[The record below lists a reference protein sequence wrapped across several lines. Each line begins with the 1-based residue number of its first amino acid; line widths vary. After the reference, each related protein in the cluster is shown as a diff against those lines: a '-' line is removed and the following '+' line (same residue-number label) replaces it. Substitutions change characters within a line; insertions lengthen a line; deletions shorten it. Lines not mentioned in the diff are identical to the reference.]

1 MEVDFEFQ
9 KERKIGDFVQ
19 SFIDL
24 FKSIYKHFVTTIF
37 GLSALP
43 LGGIALV
50 YYFLSTKITFSA
62 NSNSFED
69 IDGLTWAGV
78 LILALLALGLYVY
91 GISIEYFILLKERKD
106 TQFSGQEVLRNFRLN
121 IGRYFRFLF
130 AMILALVVI
139 FIPVVLVAAIA
150 IFIPFIG
157 SFAIG
162 ILMSMVGIWLFCS
175 FLFYREGYSDLGS
188 CFTDAYVMLSKKLVQ
203 YGVATYIVNFIFQM
217 AVMMISI
224 VPMIIISLLSYNFLG
239 VEAAFFDSSWGKLLM
254 TLGGLF
260 VTLFTL
266 FLYMAGVL
274 ANGIIYE
281 TAKDLK
287 FGERIYAMI
296 DQIGGRDE

>member
-9 KERKIGDFVQ
+9 KERKVGDFVQ

-24 FKSIYKHFVTTIF
+24 FKLIYKHFVTTVF

-43 LGGIALV
+43 LAGIALV

-62 NSNSFED
+62 NSSSFED
-69 IDGLTWAGV
+69 IDGFTWGAL
-78 LILALLALGLYVY
+78 LILALIALGLYVY
-91 GISIEYFILLKERKD
+91 GISIEYFLLLKERKNIAF
-106 TQFSGQEVLRNFRLN
+106 TGKEVLQNFRANL
-121 IGRYFRFLF
+121 GRYFMFLL
-130 AMILALVVI
+130 AMVLALIVI
-139 FIPVVLVAAIA
+139 FIPLMIVTVISA
-150 IFIPFIG
+150 FIPFVG

-162 ILMSMVGIWLFCS
+162 ILIAMVGIWLFSS

-188 CFTDAYVMLSKKLVQ
+188 CFTDAYVMLSKKLIQ

-224 VPMIIISLLSYNFLG
+224 VPLIIISLISYNFLG
-239 VEAAFFDSSWGKLLM
+239 MDAAFFDSSWGKLLM
-254 TLGGLF
+254 TLGGMF

-287 FGERIYAMI
+287 FGERIYGMI
-296 DQIGGRDE
+296 DRIGGPDA

>member
-1 MEVDFEFQ
+1 MEVEFEFQ

-19 SFIDL
+19 NFIDL
-24 FKSIYKHFVTTIF
+24 FKLIYKHFVTTIF

-43 LGGIALV
+43 LAGIALV

-62 NSNSFED
+62 NSSSFED
-69 IDGLTWAGV
+69 IDGYTWAGL
-78 LILALLALGLYVY
+78 LILALIGLGLYVY
-91 GISIEYFILLKERKD
+91 GISIEYFILLKERKN
-106 TQFSGQEVLRNFRLN
+106 TLFTGKEVLQNFRAN
-121 IGRYFRFLF
+121 IGRYFMFLF
-130 AMILALVVI
+130 AMVLALIVVS
-139 FIPVVLVAAIA
+139 IPLAIVAILSA
-150 IFIPFIG
+150 FIPFIG

-162 ILMSMVGIWLFCS
+162 ILMSIVGIWLFSS

-188 CFTDAYVMLSKKLVQ
+188 CFTDSYVMLSKKLIQ

-224 VPMIIISLLSYNFLG
+224 IPMIIISLISYNFLG
-239 VEAAFFDSSWGKLLM
+239 LDAAFFDSSWGKLLM
-254 TLGGLF
+254 TLGGMF
-260 VTLFTL
+260 ITLFTL

-287 FGERIYAMI
+287 FGERIYGII
-296 DQIGGRDE
+296 DRIGGQNE

>member
-69 IDGLTWAGV
+69 IDGLTWAGM

>member
-91 GISIEYFILLKERKD
+91 GISIEYFILLKERKN

-139 FIPVVLVAAIA
+139 FIPVVFVAAIA

>member
-69 IDGLTWAGV
+69 IDGLTWTGV

>member
-139 FIPVVLVAAIA
+139 FIPVVFVAAIA

-239 VEAAFFDSSWGKLLM
+239 VEAAFFDSSWGKLLI

>member
-1 MEVDFEFQ
+1 MEVEFEFQ

-19 SFIDL
+19 NFIDL
-24 FKSIYKHFVTTIF
+24 FKLIYKHFVSTIF

-43 LGGIALV
+43 LAVIALV

-62 NSNSFED
+62 NSSSFED
-69 IDGLTWAGV
+69 IDGFTWALLLV
-78 LILALLALGLYVY
+78 LALLGLGLYVY
-91 GISIEYFILLKERKD
+91 GISIEYFILLKERKN
-106 TQFSGQEVLRNFRLN
+106 TLFTGKEVLQNFRAN
-121 IGRYFRFLF
+121 IGRYFMFLF
-130 AMILALVVI
+130 AMILALIVVS
-139 FIPVVLVAAIA
+139 IPLAIIAAIS

-162 ILMSMVGIWLFCS
+162 ILMSIVGIWLFSS

-188 CFTDAYVMLSKKLVQ
+188 CFTDAYVMLSKKLIQ

-217 AVMMISI
+217 AVMMISVI
-224 VPMIIISLLSYNFLG
+224 PLIIISLISYNFLG
-239 VEAAFFDSSWGKLLM
+239 LETAFFDSSWGKLLM
-254 TLGGLF
+254 TFGGMF
-260 VTLFTL
+260 ITLFTL

-287 FGERIYAMI
+287 FGERIYGMI
-296 DQIGGRDE
+296 DRIGGRDD

>member
-69 IDGLTWAGV
+69 IDGLTWAGL
-78 LILALLALGLYVY
+78 LILALIALGLYVY

>member
-139 FIPVVLVAAIA
+139 FIPVVFVAAIA
-150 IFIPFIG
+150 IIIPFIG

>member
-139 FIPVVLVAAIA
+139 FIPVVFVAAIA

-254 TLGGLF
+254 TMGGLF

>member
-69 IDGLTWAGV
+69 IDGLTWAGL
-78 LILALLALGLYVY
+78 LILALIALGLYVY

-139 FIPVVLVAAIA
+139 FIPVVFVAAIA

>member
-217 AVMMISI
+217 AVMMISV

>member
-139 FIPVVLVAAIA
+139 FIPVVFVAAIA

>member
-78 LILALLALGLYVY
+78 LILTLLALGLYVY

-139 FIPVVLVAAIA
+139 FIPVVFVAAIA